1 MIMNNKVLYFLHT
14 VSIYLHSYRQLFY
27 LFSHKNAFLTSKS
40 YFEEIGER
48 KSTWVILWEQLL
60 NILRYG
66 YLNDF
71 YFLYGFDRKGFRNQK
86 EYVDYALFRRK
97 REVLNHQVENNH
109 IVVLRDKLLFG
120 LSAECYC
127 IPTPHNIGYLA
138 NGKFI
143 NLDSKLEKPFEGL
156 LELPDGEYFVK
167 SYNGECADGVYK
179 IDINN
184 GTLFVEGKE
193 INHLDFQKKLGNK
206 GYLVQKKI
214 DAQHPAISRIYP
226 NSINTIRLVT
236 VYDGKCKKAKEFAAV
251 LRVGANGHSVDN
263 WAAGGLSIG
272 VDIKTGRLSK
282 YGFYKPGKGTKSDN
296 HPNTGA
302 FFDGIELP
310 YWTESLELA
319 MSFHEKLGDI
329 HSIGWDIAITKDGP
343 IFIEGNDNWE
353 LSLMQACNGGLKG
366 EFEEFFY

>member
-1 MIMNNKVLYFLHT
+1 MKTRINYFLST
-14 VSIYLHSYRQLFY
+14 LSIYLHSYRQLFY

-167 SYNGECADGVYK
+167 AYNGECADGVYK
-179 IDINN
+179 IEIKV
-184 GTLFVEGKE
+184 GGLLVEGKE
-193 INHLDFQKKLGNK
+193 TSLADFQKKLGEN

-214 DAQHPAISRIYP
+214 DAQHPVISRIYP
-226 NSINTIRLVT
+226 NSINTIRLVS
-236 VYDGKCKKAKEFAAV
+236 VYDRKNKRAKAFTAV
-251 LRVGANGHSVDN
+251 LRVGANGNNVDN
-263 WAAGGLSIG
+263 WAVGGLSIG
-272 VDIKTGRLSK
+272 IDIETGMLRK
-282 YGFYKPGKGTKSDN
+282 YGFYKPYFGRKADK
-296 HPNTGA
+296 HPNTGVI
-302 FFDGIELP
+302 FEGIKVPFWKQL
-310 YWTESLELA
+310 LEKAIL
-319 MSFHEKLGDI
+319 FHEKLRDI
-329 HSIGWDIAITKDGP
+329 HSIGWDIGITQDGP
-343 IFIEGNDNWE
+343 VFIEGNDNWE
-353 LSLMQACNGGLKG
+353 ISFLQACNGGLKK
-366 EFEEFFY
+366 EYKELFIR